1 MERFAMRTGTLKN
14 NLLEQDKGSIIS
26 RLSKIFTIKEKT
38 ACNDIKNNE
47 YNELIESIKN
57 ARRDWI
63 CASSNFNYANE
74 KETVDYYTY
83 MMKACQIR
91 YEYLIKK
98 AKENQI
104 KEFHIEMA
112 DVLTYN
118 NDDMN

>member
-1 MERFAMRTGTLKN
+1 MSTGTLKN
-14 NLLEQDKGSIIS
+14 NVLDQDKGSI
-26 RLSKIFTIKEKT
+26 LSKLSKLFMLKEKT
-38 ACNDIKNNE
+38 NYQNTKNNE

-98 AKENQI
+98 AKENEI
-104 KEFHIEMA
+104 KGLQIEMA
-112 DVLTYN
+112 DVLVYENETVN
-118 NDDMN
+118 

>member
-1 MERFAMRTGTLKN
+1 MSTGTLKN
-14 NLLEQDKGSIIS
+14 NVLDQGKERIICK
-26 RLSKIFTIKEKT
+26 LSKLFMIKEK
-38 ACNDIKNNE
+38 ANFQNVKNNE

-63 CASSNFNYANE
+63 CASSNFNYAND

-98 AKENQI
+98 AKENEI
-104 KEFHIEMA
+104 KGCKIEMA
-112 DVLTYN
+112 DILVYD
-118 NDDMN
+118 NDNVN

>member
-1 MERFAMRTGTLKN
+1 MSTGTLKN
-14 NLLEQDKGSIIS
+14 NVLDHDKGSI
-26 RLSKIFTIKEKT
+26 LSKLSKLFMLKEKT
-38 ACNDIKNNE
+38 NYQNTKNNE

-98 AKENQI
+98 AKENEI
-104 KEFHIEMA
+104 KGFQIEMA
-112 DVLTYN
+112 DVLVYENETVN
-118 NDDMN
+118 

>member
-1 MERFAMRTGTLKN
+1 MSTGTLKN
-14 NLLEQDKGSIIS
+14 NVLDQGKSSIIS
-26 RLSKIFTIKEKT
+26 KLTKLFMLKEKT
-38 ACNDIKNNE
+38 SFQNTRNDE

-63 CASSNFNYANE
+63 CASSNFNYAND

-98 AKENQI
+98 AKENEI
-104 KEFHIEMA
+104 KGFKIEMA
-112 DVLTYN
+112 DVLVYD
-118 NDDMN
+118 NDNIN

>member
-1 MERFAMRTGTLKN
+1 MRTGTMKN

-26 RLSKIFTIKEKT
+26 RLTKIFMIKEKT
-38 ACNDIKNNE
+38 VFQNIKNDE

-63 CASSNFNYANE
+63 CASSNFNHAND

-104 KEFHIEMA
+104 KGFHIEMA

-118 NDDMN
+118 NDDIN